1 MNDIVFAAARMPE
14 YPLSRLAY
22 LIRCGRSTQNG
33 ASILGRSVQTGN
45 SAALVPSSI
54 PVARV
59 VLISD
64 KPLPIDKKSLFDA
77 VPFSSTPFGS
87 SERDFEACR
96 LNAGERSTAKEV

>member
-22 LIRCGRSTQNG
+22 LIRFGRSTQNG

-45 SAALVPSSI
+45 SAALVPTSI

-77 VPFSSTPFGS
+77 VPFSSPFGS
-87 SERDFEACR
+87 SVRDFEACC
-96 LNAGERSTAKEV
+96 LNAGERSTAKEE